1 MLKRLA
7 VILPLL
13 FALLSFKVSA
23 SILVLT
29 GGFIQTE
36 SITTDEQGKTVR
48 HFTDFEQA
56 NIFEEYIEE
65 GEEEEEE
72 EDSETSSSVYFSF
85 YQTDRSASNSSQGFV
100 CRNVKRKLFLLYQSY
115 KIDCCKF

>member
-1 MLKRLA
+1 VLKRLA

-29 GGFIQTE
+29 GGYIQTE
-36 SITTDEQGKTVR
+36 STEDVGKSIR
-48 HFTDFEQA
+48 HFTDCEQA

-65 GEEEEEE
+65 GEE

>member
-1 MLKRLA
+1 VLKRLA

-72 EDSETSSSVYFSF
+72 DSDTSSSVYFSF
-85 YQTDRSASNSSQGFV
+85 YQTNRSASNSSHGFV

>member
-1 MLKRLA
+1 MLKRLT

-36 SITTDEQGKTVR
+36 SNTTDEPGKTIR

-72 EDSETSSSVYFSF
+72 DSDTSSSVYFSF
-85 YQTDRSASNSSQGFV
+85 YQTNRSASNSSHGFA
-100 CRNVKRKLFLLYQSY
+100 CPNVKRKLFLLYQSY

>member
-29 GGFIQTE
+29 GGYIQTE
-36 SITTDEQGKTVR
+36 STEDVGKSIR
-48 HFTDFEQA
+48 HFTDCEQA

-72 EDSETSSSVYFSF
+72 DDSEISAGFHFNF
-85 YQTDRSASNSSQGFV
+85 YSTECSASNSSHGFV
-100 CRNVKRKLFLLYQSY
+100 CRNVKRKLFILYQSY

>member
-1 MLKRLA
+1 MLKRLSI
-7 VILPLL
+7 ILPLL

-29 GGFIQTE
+29 GGVIQTAY
-36 SITTDEQGKTVR
+36 TATDDKGKTVR

-65 GEEEEEE
+65 GEEEED
-72 EDSETSSSVYFSF
+72 EDSETSSSLYFGF
-85 YQTDRSASNSSQGFV
+85 YQTNRSESNSSQDFV
-100 CRNVKRKLFLLYQSY
+100 CRNVKRKLFLLYHSY

>member
-1 MLKRLA
+1 MLKRLSI
-7 VILPLL
+7 ILPLL

-36 SITTDEQGKTVR
+36 SNTTDEPGKTIR

-65 GEEEEEE
+65 GEEEEE
-72 EDSETSSSVYFSF
+72 DSDASSSVYFSF
-85 YQTDRSASNSSQGFV
+85 YQTNRSASNSSHGFV

>member
-1 MLKRLA
+1 MLKRLS

-29 GGFIQTE
+29 GGYVLTE
-36 SITTDEQGKTVR
+36 STEDVGKSIR
-48 HFTDFEQA
+48 HFTDSEQA
-56 NIFEEYIEE
+56 NVFEEYIEE
-65 GEEEEEE
+65 GEEEQED
-72 EDSETSSSVYFSF
+72 DSETSAGFHFNLYSTECSS
-85 YQTDRSASNSSQGFV
+85 ANSIPRFV
-100 CRNVKRKLFLLYQSY
+100 CRNFKRKLFLLYQAY

>member
-1 MLKRLA
+1 MLKRLT

-36 SITTDEQGKTVR
+36 SNTTDEPGKTIR

-72 EDSETSSSVYFSF
+72 EDSDTSSSVYFSF
-85 YQTDRSASNSSQGFV
+85 NQTTRSASNSSHGFV

>member
-1 MLKRLA
+1 VLKRLSI
-7 VILPLL
+7 ILPLL

-23 SILVLT
+23 SILVIT

-36 SITTDEQGKTVR
+36 SLTTDEQGKTVR

-85 YQTDRSASNSSQGFV
+85 YQTDRSASDSSQGFV

>member
-1 MLKRLA
+1 MLKRLT

-13 FALLSFKVSA
+13 IALLSFKVSA

-29 GGFIQTE
+29 GGYIQTE
-36 SITTDEQGKTVR
+36 STENVGKSIR
-48 HFTDFEQA
+48 HFTDCEQA

>member
-1 MLKRLA
+1 
-7 VILPLL
+7 L

-29 GGFIQTE
+29 GGFVQTE

-72 EDSETSSSVYFSF
+72 DSETSSSVYFSF
-85 YQTDRSASNSSQGFV
+85 FQTDRSASNSSKGFV